1 MAAVSRP
8 RLPSPAKLLIIV
20 MALGLIFGLYR
31 LILHQNVARHVQL
44 LARSMP
50 NCTGIRY
57 GRLKIPFFSFQA
69 HLQNVKLDFAN
80 GIAPITIDA
89 IHIRRFRPG
98 DRLPRILDVAL
109 DGVVAPSAHPLLV
122 PFGQRLRELDYPIVH
137 GDLHIQWTRRGTIL
151 DTWDLD
157 LAFNMADAG
166 DMALALNLAKVNLE
180 GVFLALQ
187 KPVNWL
193 MVLPSMELMAFRGSY
208 LDRGMF
214 ERAARVA
221 ARDRGQTPQAL
232 RMALQRQLQI
242 EGQNE
247 KDPYVRSVWQT
258 LDAFVRH
265 PDRIHL
271 RTNLAAPIPLGQ
283 LWWLRRPRD
292 VIQRL
297 GLECRVG

>member
-1 MAAVSRP
+1 MAVVSRP
-8 RLPSPAKLLIIV
+8 RLPSPAKLLISV

-44 LARSMP
+44 LARSIP
-50 NCTGIRY
+50 SCTGIRY

-69 HLQNVKLDFAN
+69 HLHRVRLDFAN

-98 DRLPRILDVAL
+98 DRLPRILDVAVE
-109 DGVVAPSAHPLLV
+109 GVVAPSGHPLV
-122 PFGQRLRELDYPIVH
+122 PFGQRLRELGYPVMR
-137 GDLHIQWTRRGTIL
+137 GDLHIQWTRRGTAL
-151 DTWDLD
+151 DAWDLD
-157 LAFNMADAG
+157 LAFKMAEAG

-208 LDRGMF
+208 RDRGVF
-214 ERAARVA
+214 ERAVRVA

-232 RMALQRQLQI
+232 RAALQHQLQI
-242 EGQNE
+242 EEQNE
-247 KDPYVRSVWQT
+247 KDPHLRSVWQA

-265 PDRIHL
+265 PGRIRL
-271 RTNLAAPIPLGQ
+271 RTNLTGPIPLGQ

>member
-1 MAAVSRP
+1 MAVVSRP
-8 RLPSPAKLLIIV
+8 RLLPPAKLLVIV

-31 LILHQNVARHVQL
+31 LILHQSVARQVQL
-44 LARSMP
+44 LARSIP

-57 GRLKIPFFSFQA
+57 SRLKIPFFALQA
-69 HLQNVKLDFAN
+69 QLQNVRLDFAN

-89 IHIRRFRPG
+89 IHIGRFRPG

-109 DGVVAPSAHPLLV
+109 DGVVAPSGHPLV
-122 PFGQRLRELDYPIVH
+122 PFGQRLRELGYPIVR
-137 GDLHIQWTRRGTIL
+137 GDLHIQWTRRGTAL

-157 LAFNMADAG
+157 LAFKMAEAG
-166 DMALALNLAKVNLE
+166 DMALVLNLAKVNIE

-208 LDRGMF
+208 RDRGVF
-214 ERAARVA
+214 ERAVRVA
-221 ARDRGQTPQAL
+221 ARDQGQTPQAL
-232 RMALQRQLQI
+232 RAALQRQLQI

-247 KDPYVRSVWQT
+247 KDPHVRSVWQT
-258 LDAFVRH
+258 LGTFVRH
-265 PDRIHL
+265 PGRIRL
-271 RTNLAAPIPLGQ
+271 RTNLTAPIPLGQ

-292 VIQRL
+292 VIRRL

>member
-1 MAAVSRP
+1 MAVVSRP
-8 RLPSPAKLLIIV
+8 RFPSPAKLLIIV

-31 LILHQNVARHVQL
+31 LFLHQSVARHVQL
-44 LARSMP
+44 LAQSIP
-50 NCTGIRY
+50 NCTGMRY
-57 GRLKIPFFSFQA
+57 GRLKIPFFALQA
-69 HLQNVKLDFAN
+69 HLQNVQLDFAN

-109 DGVVAPSAHPLLV
+109 DGVVAPSGHPLV
-122 PFGQRLRELDYPIVH
+122 PFGPKLRELGYPLMR
-137 GDLHIQWTRRGTIL
+137 GDLHIQWTRRGTAL
-151 DTWDLD
+151 DAWDLD
-157 LAFNMADAG
+157 LALKMAEAG
-166 DMALALNLAKVNLE
+166 DLALALNLAQVNLE

-193 MVLPSMELMAFRGSY
+193 IVLPSMELMAFHSNYR
-208 LDRGMF
+208 DRGLF
-214 ERAARVA
+214 KRAVRMA

-232 RMALQRQLQI
+232 LAVLQHQLQT

-247 KDPYVRSVWQT
+247 KDPHMRSVWQA
-258 LDAFVRH
+258 LEAFVRH
-265 PDRIHL
+265 PGRIRL
-271 RTNLAAPIPLGQ
+271 RANLAGPIPLGQ
-283 LWWLRRPRD
+283 LWWLRQPRD